1 MQIQF
6 TKVERVTFAE
16 DHANEARYWAG
27 KTIEE
32 RVIAAWNLAEDDLF
46 AGEQHESQA
55 GAAFSVRRVPQSW
68 R

>member
-16 DHANEARYWAG
+16 DRANAARYWVE

-46 AGEQHESQA
+46 VGEHHESQA
-55 GAAFSVRRVPQSW
+55 GTAFSVRRVPQSW